1 MSNWAAWQIAKALGI
16 SPQEQLARF
25 ERIQPMYNLVKR
37 PAQGRLVDEA
47 RYIAR
52 YRDEMNF
59 VVADRF
65 VAYAE
70 KHGINPATLAVAWVM
85 SHPAV
90 TAPIIGARTVA
101 QLEDSL
107 AAVDVGMTPA
117 WRDEISALSV
127 EPAPATDRGET
138 LLPNWN

>member
-1 MSNWAAWQIAKALGI
+1 
-16 SPQEQLARF
+16 
-25 ERIQPMYNLVKR
+25 MYNLVKR